1 MYISVESS
9 NYGSCGFY
17 NLMLSTG
24 YQLTELHIVDFFDK
38 KNKEIKT
45 KKYFIYDVL
54 YDSGK
59 KLHLVLMEIGLI

>member
-45 KKYFIYDVL
+45 KKIFYI
-54 YDSGK
+54 
-59 KLHLVLMEIGLI
+59 